1 MNRELE
7 ENITNSMRPVYT
19 DDDDVKIENQ
29 NILDDLVVLSTSFN
43 IEGGPMVVKKIT
55 TPMDVIDTI
64 KSSI

>member
-1 MNRELE
+1 
-7 ENITNSMRPVYT
+7 MRPVYT